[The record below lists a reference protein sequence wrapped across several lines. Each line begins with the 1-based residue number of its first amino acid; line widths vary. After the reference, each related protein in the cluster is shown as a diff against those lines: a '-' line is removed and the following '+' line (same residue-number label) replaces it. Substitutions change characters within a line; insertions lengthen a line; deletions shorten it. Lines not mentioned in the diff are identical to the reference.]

1 MKIPNNSVLRNVF
14 LIAAV
19 AACVLPL
26 SAQTG
31 ATATLLGTVT
41 DPTSAV
47 VAGVTITAT
56 NTETKL
62 TRATTT
68 ESAGDYTIFSLPIGR
83 YDIRAQAPGFRTAE
97 KKDVTLTIDQRARI
111 DFQLVVGET
120 RETVTITGE
129 TPILKTDDSSTSQ
142 VITQRAVVDLPLNG
156 RNFMQLTRLTAS
168 VNTGDGYNITSGSV
182 GTVIKDQAT
191 GSVYGQRNSNN
202 MFRLDGIQ
210 VVELTGNRA
219 RLEPSMDAVEEFTL
233 IKGIY
238 PAEFGGVSG
247 STINVAIKSGTNS
260 LHGAAFEFLR
270 NDKLDTRNLFDTTG
284 RAPNLRRNQFG
295 GVLGGP
301 VRKNKT
307 FFFVSYDG
315 TRLRQ
320 ANVSTNRIPTPAQLG
335 GDLSSLGT
343 NIIDPISGTP
353 FPGAQIP
360 AARINPLSKAIG
372 AFWPAPNNP
381 GDPAR
386 NYVSAFSEAVTNND
400 YLGRVDH
407 RLSDKDQVFSRYGF
421 GKIQDSRP
429 PTIPPFATYTED
441 TSQSIVLAETHT
453 FTPEILNEGRFGY
466 TRIKFYDT
474 PLKTF
479 PEFAAQ
485 NNIPLVTR
493 DAKFADLPIVSIS
506 GYTGL
511 GASGSAPDYST
522 QNNFQFTD
530 NLMVHRGA
538 HSLKIGGEV
547 IRRQIF
553 QQVPQT
559 KKGSFTFDGNF
570 SGDNLGDFL
579 LGLARQTQ
587 VGASSY
593 ISTANMRMTDF
604 ALYAQDDWRVS
615 NRLTLNIGLR
625 YEVHGAPVDLPG
637 YVPNFNPSKGDFEFS
652 PFTKNSPLYNTD
664 RNNFAPRFGFAYRPF
679 ADNKTVVRG
688 GYGVFFNMNN
698 YDEFL
703 FLPYNPP
710 FGNVLTFQSLPNTPT
725 LSLSNPFPT
734 SGSAAGAPT
743 AYGIDRNLQIGY
755 VQFAT
760 LGIEREIAHNTILE
774 VSYVGNKSTRL
785 AKGVNFNFAPPGPG
799 GVQARRILRQ
809 DLGNIILVEPWGN
822 ATYHSLQ
829 MQLERRMSGG
839 LLVLASYAYGK
850 TLTDVPTSTGDK
862 GGTTAQNPYCLNSCE
877 KGDPTYDL
885 RQRFTANIIYE
896 LPFGRGRRFLTG
908 GGARDIL
915 LGGWD
920 MASIFSRQS
929 GRPITVNIAGDPLNT
944 GQGNARANYL
954 GAPKSVPNPTLNQWF
969 NTAAFAAPAP
979 YTPGNLGYGTFLGP
993 GTFNWDFSVYKT
1005 FSITERH
1012 RIQFRTEFFNFP
1024 NHPNLGNPG
1033 LTVGTA
1039 TFGKITSASDPRVL
1053 QFGMKYQF

>member
-1 MKIPNNSVLRNVF
+1 MSTWRTF
-14 LIAAV
+14 LLLLV
-19 AACVLPL
+19 SSGSLL
-26 SAQTG
+26 AQTG
-31 ATATLLGTVT
+31 ATATLLGTIT
-41 DPTSAV
+41 DATSAV
-47 VAGVTITAT
+47 VPGVTVRAT
-56 NTETKL
+56 NVDTQL
-62 TRATTT
+62 TRTTT
-68 ESAGDYTIFSLPIGR
+68 TDTSGTYTIFSLPIGR
-83 YDIRAQAPGFRTAE
+83 YDIFVQATGFRSSE
-97 KKDVTLTIDQRARI
+97 MKDVTITIDQRARV
-111 DFQLVVGET
+111 DFQLAVGET

-142 VITQRAVVDLPLNG
+142 VITQRAIVDLPLNG

-202 MFRLDGIQ
+202 TFRLDGIQ
-210 VVELTGNRA
+210 VTELTGNRA

-247 STINVAIKSGTNS
+247 STINVAVKAGTNA

-270 NDKLDTRNLFDTTG
+270 NDKLDTRNMFDTTG

-320 ANVSTNRIPTPAQLG
+320 ANVTTNRIPTPAQLG
-335 GDLSSLGT
+335 GDLSSLGKT
-343 NIIDPISGTP
+343 ITDPLSGTP
-353 FPGAQIP
+353 FPGAVIP
-360 AARINPLSKAIG
+360 AARINPLSKAI
-372 AFWPAPNNP
+372 APFWPAQNNP
-381 GDPAR
+381 GDPSR
-386 NYVSAFSEAVTNND
+386 NYVSGFSEAVTNND
-400 YLGRVDH
+400 YLGRADH
-407 RLSDKDQVFSRYGF
+407 RLSDRDQLFARYGF

-429 PTIPPFATYTED
+429 PTIPPFAVYTED
-441 TSQSIVLAETHT
+441 TAQSIVLAETHS
-453 FTPEILNEGRFGY
+453 FSPSVLNEGRFGY

-479 PEFAAQ
+479 PDFAAT

-493 DAKFADLPIVSIS
+493 DPRFADFPLVSIS

-530 NLMVHRGA
+530 NLLIHRGA
-538 HSLKIGGEV
+538 HSLKVGGEV
-547 IRRQIF
+547 IRRQIY
-553 QQVPQT
+553 QLVPQT
-559 KKGSFTFDGNF
+559 KKRSFTFDGNF
-570 SGDNLGDFL
+570 SGDNLADFL
-579 LGLARQTQ
+579 LGFPCQTQ

-593 ISTANMRMTDF
+593 ISTSNMRMTDY
-604 ALYAQDDWRVS
+604 ALYAQDDWHIS
-615 NRLTLNIGLR
+615 SRLTLNIGLR
-625 YEVHGAPVDLPG
+625 YEVHGAPVDVPG
-637 YVPNFNPSKGDFEFS
+637 YVQNFNPAKGDFEFQ
-652 PFTKNSPLYNTD
+652 PFTKNSPIYNTD

-679 ADNKTVVRG
+679 SGAKTVVRG

-703 FLPYNPP
+703 FLPYNAP
-710 FGNVLTFQSLPNTPT
+710 FGNVLTFLSLPNTPT
-725 LSLSNPFPT
+725 LTLSNPFPSNI
-734 SGSAAGAPT
+734 SGAGAPT
-743 AYGIDRNLQIGY
+743 GYGIARDLQMGY
-755 VQFAT
+755 VQFFT
-760 LGIEREIAHNTILE
+760 LGVEREIARNTILE

-799 GVQARRILRQ
+799 AVQTRRVLRQ
-809 DLGNIILVEPWGN
+809 DLGNIFVTEPWGN
-822 ATYHSLQ
+822 ATYESVQ
-829 MQLERRMSGG
+829 AQLERRMSGG
-839 LLVLASYAYGK
+839 LLLLASYAYGK
-850 TLTDVPTSTGDK
+850 TLTDVPNSTGDK

-885 RQRFTANIIYE
+885 RQRFTANVVYE
-896 LPFGRGRRFLTG
+896 LPFGRGRRWMTRG
-908 GGARDIL
+908 GVADAL

-920 MASIFSRQS
+920 MASIMSRQS
-929 GRPITVNIAGDPLNT
+929 GRAMTVNVAGDPLNT
-944 GQGNARANYL
+944 GQSNARANYL
-954 GAPKSVPNPTLNQWF
+954 GGSKAVANATLNQWF

-979 YTPGNLGYGTFLGP
+979 FTPGNLGYGTMLGP
-993 GTFNWDFSVYKT
+993 GTFSWDFSVYKT
-1005 FSITERH
+1005 FSFTERH
-1012 RIQFRTEFFNFP
+1012 RLQFRTEFFNVL

-1039 TFGKITSASDPRVL
+1039 NFGKITSAGDPRVL
-1053 QFGMKYQF
+1053 QFGLKYHF